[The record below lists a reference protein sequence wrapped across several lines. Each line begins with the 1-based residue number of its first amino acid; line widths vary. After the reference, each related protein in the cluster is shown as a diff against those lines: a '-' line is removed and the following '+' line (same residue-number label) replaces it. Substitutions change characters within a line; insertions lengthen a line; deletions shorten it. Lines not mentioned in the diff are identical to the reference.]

1 MLNLSVSP
9 KVCVLTLSVS
19 LQVCVFNLLFV
30 VCVAVALPCRQWRP
44 LLSGMC
50 TVWTCVVTVCKM
62 LYQLNVV
69 QPTRYSSNCT
79 MVTLSDLF
87 VCLSQGRPIY
97 LGTPKKRISRK
108 PLLWLNH
115 YKSQHV
121 SDIRSSSGLQTTPGP
136 SCTVSIANKKYSH
149 DPYQP
154 FV

>member
-1 MLNLSVSP
+1 M
-9 KVCVLTLSVS
+9 LTLSVFP
-19 LQVCVFNLLFV
+19 QVCVFNLLFV
-30 VCVAVALPCRQWRP
+30 LCVAVALPCRPWRP

-79 MVTLSDLF
+79 MVTLCNLS
-87 VCLSQGRPIY
+87 VCLSLGRPIN
-97 LGTPKKRISRK
+97 LGTSKKRISRK

-115 YKSQHV
+115 CKSQHV

-136 SCTVSIANKKYSH
+136 SCTVSTANKKYSH

-154 FV
+154 LIMVSLPH